1 MILPQGFFASL
12 LFKSCKIYRAIIVF
26 FCNLLLK
33 IVKVFAII
41 KKDNLTK
48 EGTDMEIRYE
58 LSKNLKEKPTD
69 ETKLGFGHVFTD
81 HMFIMDYDTGMGWH
95 DARIVPYGN
104 IELSPAA
111 MCLHYGQEIF
121 EGLKA
126 YRTAD
131 GKIQLFRPD
140 ENFKRMNVSAER
152 MVIPQIDEEFCLK
165 ALMELLKIEKDW
177 VPHTDGTSL
186 YIRPFIISCDPYVG
200 VRPADHYMFIII
212 LSPSGAYYSTGLNPV
227 KIYVEQKYVRAV
239 RGGTGFAKTAA
250 NYAISLAGQDEAHKQ
265 DYEQVLWL
273 DGVEQKY
280 VEEVGSMNIFFVI
293 DGEVITPLLTGSV
306 LPGITRKSAIE
317 ICKKKGYKV
326 SERRISIQE
335 IADAYDNG
343 KLQEVF
349 GTGTAAVISPVGH
362 LKWGDKIMTINDNK
376 IGEISQMLYDT
387 LTGIQYGKLPDE
399 FGWIYKLED

>member
-1 MILPQGFFASL
+1 MLE
-12 LFKSCKIYRAIIVF
+12 
-26 FCNLLLK
+26 
-33 IVKVFAII
+33 I
-41 KKDNLTK
+41 K
-48 EGTDMEIRYE
+48 YE
-58 LSKNLKEKPTD
+58 LAKNLKEKPKD
-69 ETKLGFGHVFTD
+69 ETKLGFGHIFTD
-81 HMFIMDYDTGMGWH
+81 HMFVMNYDTGKGWNN
-95 DARIVPYGN
+95 ARIVPFGDVS
-104 IELSPAA
+104 LSPAA

-131 GKIQLFRPD
+131 GSIQLFRPD

-152 MVIPQIDEEFCLK
+152 MVIPKIDEEFCLY
-165 ALMELLKIEKDW
+165 ALKELLKIEEDW
-177 VPHTDGTSL
+177 VPSTEGASL
-186 YIRPFIISCDPYVG
+186 YIRPFIFATDPYVG
-200 VRPADHYMFIII
+200 VRPADHYLFMII

-227 KIYVEQKYVRAV
+227 KIYVESRYVRAV

-293 DGEVITPLLTGSV
+293 DGKVVTPALTGSV

-317 ICKKKGYKV
+317 VCRSRGYEV
-326 SERRISIQE
+326 EERRISIEE
-335 IADAYDNG
+335 IAKAYDDG
-343 KLQEVF
+343 KLDEVF

-362 LKWGDKIMTINDNK
+362 LKWNDKIMTINDNK
-376 IGEISQMLYDT
+376 IGKVSQMLYDT
-387 LTGIQYGKLPDE
+387 MTGIQWGKIPDE
-399 FGWIYKLED
+399 FGWVFPLKD